1 MNPDSIPCKEHMP
14 GAIAFKEEMLEIS
27 WSEDKKEYFV
37 SKGAVKL
44 GYFGEFSLE
53 KMDFSFNDGDLETLF
68 EKENYENKSKRKEMK
83 ELIAYLKKLN
93 PNADYNIFKTTF
105 DINLNTVLG
114 YHKGEDEYSFL
125 DDYDTKK

>member
-1 MNPDSIPCKEHMP
+1 MVHFLRSKNYEGIELIRPLYEV
-14 GAIAFKEEMLEIS
+14 KEEAIIAWKNFNEL
-27 WSEDKKEYFV
+27 
-37 SKGAVKL
+37 
-44 GYFGEFSLE
+44 
-53 KMDFSFNDGDLETLF
+53 DFINCACKFT

-83 ELIAYLKKLN
+83 DLIAYLRKLN

-114 YHKGEDEYSFL
+114 YHKGEEEYSFL